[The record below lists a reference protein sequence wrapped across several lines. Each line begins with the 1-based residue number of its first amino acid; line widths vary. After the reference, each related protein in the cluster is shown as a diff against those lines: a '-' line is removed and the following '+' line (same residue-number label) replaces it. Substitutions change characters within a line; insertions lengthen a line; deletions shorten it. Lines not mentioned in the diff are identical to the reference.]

1 MTASRATRILGA
13 SVVAL
18 LTSVLAPKEAS
29 AQSVALET
37 DALAYPL
44 SGYSAIL
51 RITHDSG
58 LSYALG
64 TGRYSL
70 PTFLVKGQ
78 SSYGE
83 AGWEATSESIQ
94 VARIGYR
101 FFGPRKDGPGVDAI
115 VLNQLWRLDAPRLHE
130 TTHFK
135 TIGVGVSGGYYFHV
149 GRHFYAYPNAAL
161 TYDAVY
167 SGRTSVQGR
176 DYSVSPVGIAGSLH
190 LGWEL

>member
-1 MTASRATRILGA
+1 MSASTAARILSA
-13 SVVAL
+13 SSVAL
-18 LTSVLAPKEAS
+18 LATVLASQEAS

-44 SGYSAIL
+44 GGYSAIL
-51 RITHDSG
+51 RITHDNG

-70 PTFLVKGQ
+70 PTFLLKGQ
-78 SSYGE
+78 STYGE

-94 VARIGYR
+94 VARVGYR
-101 FFGPRKDGPGVDAI
+101 FFGPRKDGPGIDAI

-130 TTHFK
+130 TTRFK
-135 TIGVGVSGGYYFHV
+135 TIGAGISGGYYFHI

-161 TYDAVY
+161 TYNAVY
-167 SGRTSVQGR
+167 SGSTSVQGR
-176 DYSVSPVGIAGSLH
+176 DYSVSPVGVAGSLH